1 MSEIQSNNGEFKTA
15 LRAVLLILGL
25 VIVSL
30 VIFSAGFT
38 AGSMYTSLQAP
49 ASSGEQ
55 ELSYSPLL
63 TNDNDQL
70 SGDQADMTVFWEA
83 WDTIEDRF
91 YYDIPSE
98 EERVQGAIYGLVGS
112 LGDPYTAYIPPDA
125 AQIINEDSTGSYE
138 GIGAFVEDA
147 PGGGVYIFRVF
158 EGGPA
163 EEAGLLAGDIVI
175 AVDGVD
181 ISQKYLRES
190 LLLIRGPADT
200 QVVLTVYREGIEA
213 PFDVEVTRA
222 RLEIPIVE
230 SRMLDDNIG
239 YVALYE
245 FNARASSR
253 LREEVEGLM
262 DNGAE
267 SIIFDLRDNPGGFL
281 DESVSVAD
289 MFLQDGLILIQR
301 DVDGQEREF
310 RATNGDFAE
319 SIPLVVLINRNSA
332 SASEI
337 VAAAIKDNDRGTL
350 IGETSFGK
358 GSVQIQYNLSDGS
371 LLRVT
376 YANWY
381 TPNDVSITGN
391 GVEPDII
398 VESPLEPTEDDVQ
411 LERAIEFLTNEQ

>member
-1 MSEIQSNNGEFKTA
+1 M
-15 LRAVLLILGL
+15 LILGL
-25 VIVSL
+25 VVVSL
-30 VIFSAGFT
+30 VIFSAGFI
-38 AGSMYTSLQAP
+38 AGSMYTSQE
-49 ASSGEQ
+49 STGSNGQ
-55 ELSYSPLL
+55 ELSISPFQA
-63 TNDNDQL
+63 DG
-70 SGDQADMTVFWEA
+70 SDQADMTVFWEA

-98 EERVQGAIYGLVGS
+98 EVRVQGAVQGLVGS

-125 AQIINEDSTGSYE
+125 ARIINEDSTGSYE

-147 PGGGVYIFRVF
+147 PGGGVYVFRVF
-158 EGGPA
+158 EDSPA
-163 EEAGLLAGDIVI
+163 EEAGLLAGDIII

-181 ISQKYLRES
+181 VTQKYLRES

-200 QVVLTVYREGIEA
+200 QVVLTVYREGSEA

-222 RLEIPIVE
+222 RLEIPTVE

-262 DNGAE
+262 DDGAE
-267 SIIFDLRDNPGGFL
+267 AIILDLRDNPGGFL

-289 MFLQDGLILIQR
+289 MFLKDGLILIQR

-310 RATNGDFAE
+310 KSTNGDFAE
-319 SIPLVVLINRNSA
+319 SIPLVVLVNQNSA

-350 IGETSFGK
+350 IGETTFGK
-358 GSVQIQYNLSDGS
+358 GSVQIQYNLSDSS

-381 TPNDVSITGN
+381 TPDDVSITGN

-398 VESPLEPTEDDVQ
+398 VESPSEPAEDDVQ
-411 LERAIEFLTNEQ
+411 LERAIEYLTNQQ

>member
-1 MSEIQSNNGEFKTA
+1 MVETPSNNGEFKTA
-15 LRAVLLILGL
+15 LRAVALILGL
-25 VIVSL
+25 VVVSL
-30 VIFSAGFT
+30 VVFSAGFT
-38 AGSMYTSLQAP
+38 AGSIVTSRQS
-49 ASSGEQ
+49 ASSSDGQ
-55 ELSYSPLL
+55 ALTFSPLPADVP
-63 TNDNDQL
+63 NDTPD
-70 SGDQADMTVFWEA
+70 DQADLTVFWEA
-83 WDTIEDRF
+83 WNKLEDRF

-98 EERVQGAIYGLVGS
+98 EERVQGAIQGMVGS
-112 LGDPYTAYIPPDA
+112 TGDPYTAYIPPDA

-147 PGGGVYIFRVF
+147 PGGGVYVFRVF

-163 EEAGLLAGDIVI
+163 EEAGVLAGDIII

-181 ISQKYLRES
+181 VTQKFLRES

-200 QVVLTVYREGIEA
+200 QVVLTIYREGQQA
-213 PFDVEVTRA
+213 PLDLEVTRTK
-222 RLEIPIVE
+222 LDIPTVE
-230 SRMLDDNIG
+230 SRMLDGNIG
-239 YVALYE
+239 YVLLYE

-253 LREEVEGLM
+253 LREEVQALM

-267 SIIFDLRDNPGGFL
+267 SIILDLRGNPGGFL

-289 MFLQDGLILIQR
+289 MFLKDGLILIQR
-301 DVDGQEREF
+301 DVDGQEREY

-319 SIPLVVLINRNSA
+319 SIPLVVLINGNSA

-337 VAAAIKDNDRGTL
+337 VAAAIKDNNRGTL

-376 YANWY
+376 YANWF
-381 TPNDVSITGN
+381 TPNDESITGN
-391 GVEPDII
+391 GIEPDIM
-398 VESPLEPTEDDVQ
+398 VESPLEPTEDDAQ

>member
-1 MSEIQSNNGEFKTA
+1 MFETQSNNGELKTA
-15 LRAVLLILGL
+15 LRAVMLILGL
-25 VIVSL
+25 VVVSL
-30 VIFSAGFT
+30 VIFSAGFI
-38 AGSMYTSLQAP
+38 AGSMYTSQE
-49 ASSGEQ
+49 STGSNGQ
-55 ELSYSPLL
+55 ELSISPFQA
-63 TNDNDQL
+63 DG
-70 SGDQADMTVFWEA
+70 SDQADMTVFWEA

-98 EERVQGAIYGLVGS
+98 EVRVQGAVQGLVGS

-125 AQIINEDSTGSYE
+125 ARIINEDSTGSYE

-147 PGGGVYIFRVF
+147 PGGGVYVFRVF
-158 EGGPA
+158 EDSPA
-163 EEAGLLAGDIVI
+163 EEAGLLAGDIII

-181 ISQKYLRES
+181 VTQKYLRES

-200 QVVLTVYREGIEA
+200 QVVLTVYREGSEA

-222 RLEIPIVE
+222 RLEIPTVE

-262 DNGAE
+262 DDGAE
-267 SIIFDLRDNPGGFL
+267 AIILDLRDNPGGFL

-289 MFLQDGLILIQR
+289 MFLKDGLILIQR

-310 RATNGDFAE
+310 KSTNGDFAE
-319 SIPLVVLINRNSA
+319 SIPLVVLVNQNSA

-350 IGETSFGK
+350 IGETTFGK
-358 GSVQIQYNLSDGS
+358 GSVQIQYNLSDSS

-381 TPNDVSITGN
+381 TPDDVSITGN

-398 VESPLEPTEDDVQ
+398 VESPSEPAEDDVQ
-411 LERAIEFLTNEQ
+411 LERAIEYLTNQQ